1 MSLSSERI
9 SSILLRLPEQG
20 SGERLAVSD
29 IVSALGTRGYS
40 ILIVILG
47 LPNSLPMPP
56 PIALVSGILMVFIS
70 LQMVLGRPSP
80 WLPASVL
87 KRDLSRAD
95 VSRAIE
101 RAMPWVSWIEKLAQP
116 RYVAFDTRVGLRL
129 IGFGLLILSLGLVF
143 ALPVVGQIP
152 VGIALC
158 LIGLGLVERDG
169 ILVAIGFGI
178 GFIGVVFSY
187 GFLVGVL
194 TGAARLI

>member
-1 MSLSSERI
+1 MSLSAERI

-20 SGERLAVSD
+20 TGDRLTVSD
-29 IVSALGTRGYS
+29 IVSALGARGYS

-70 LQMVLGRPSP
+70 LQMVLGRASP

-87 KRDLSRAD
+87 KRDLARSD
-95 VSRAIE
+95 VRRAIE

-116 RYVAFDTRVGLRL
+116 RYVLFDSSPGLRV
-129 IGFGLLILSLGLVF
+129 IGLGLLILSLGLVF

-152 VGIALC
+152 IGIALC
-158 LIGLGLVERDG
+158 LVGLGLVERDG
-169 ILVAIGFGI
+169 LLVAIGFGI
-178 GFIGVVFSY
+178 GLMGVAFSY
-187 GFLVGVL
+187 GFLVAVL
-194 TGAARLI
+194 TGAQRLI

>member
-1 MSLSSERI
+1 MSLFSERI
-9 SSILLRLPEQG
+9 SSILRRLPEQG

-29 IVSALGTRGYS
+29 IVSALGVRGYS

-70 LQMVLGRPSP
+70 LQMVLGRPLP
-80 WLPASVL
+80 WLPSSVL

-101 RAMPWVSWIEKLAQP
+101 RAMRWVGWIEKMARP
-116 RYVAFDTRVGLRL
+116 RYVAFDSRVGLRL

-187 GFLVGVL
+187 GFLVAVL

>member
-143 ALPVVGQIP
+143 L
-152 VGIALC
+152 
-158 LIGLGLVERDG
+158 
-169 ILVAIGFGI
+169 
-178 GFIGVVFSY
+178 Y
-187 GFLVGVL
+187 
-194 TGAARLI
+194 RLSVKFRWASRCV

>member
-1 MSLSSERI
+1 MSSSPDRI

-20 SGERLAVSD
+20 TGDRLAVSE
-29 IVSALGTRGYS
+29 IVSALGARGYS

-70 LQMVLGRPSP
+70 LQMLFGRASP

-87 KRDLSRAD
+87 KRDLARAD

-101 RAMPWVSWIEKLAQP
+101 RAMPWVRWIEKLAQP
-116 RYVAFDTRVGLRL
+116 RFALFDTAAGVRAV
-129 IGFGLLILSLGLVF
+129 GFGLLILSLGLVF

-152 VGIALC
+152 MGIALC

-169 ILVAIGFGI
+169 LLVAIGFGI
-178 GFIGVVFSY
+178 GIVGVAFSY
-187 GFLVGVL
+187 GFLVAVL

>member
-1 MSLSSERI
+1 
-9 SSILLRLPEQG
+9 
-20 SGERLAVSD
+20 
-29 IVSALGTRGYS
+29 
-40 ILIVILG
+40 
-47 LPNSLPMPP
+47 
-56 PIALVSGILMVFIS
+56 MVA
-70 LQMVLGRPSP
+70 P
-80 WLPASVL
+80 SVL

-116 RYVAFDTRVGLRL
+116 RYVAFDSRVGLRL
-129 IGFGLLILSLGLVF
+129 IGFGFLILSLGLVF

-178 GFIGVVFSY
+178 GLIGVVFSY
-187 GFLVGVL
+187 GFLVAVL